1 MSSQSIILLRHSLV
15 ACICAAAMQYSY
27 AENVTSFES
36 ALAKVQSYQTQDKP
50 WQQVQQISEL
60 NIQQSRLWQ
69 NPSISLEQFGF
80 GSGQEQEF
88 NVGVS
93 QPLDLFGQRKLNR
106 VIANTSNQQ
115 IQLQQQLWK
124 AQSQLIVKFAW
135 SQFALAEV
143 EQSVYSVLLKTS
155 KANLDSA
162 QKRYQAGSIA
172 LVDFERA
179 QIEALEIQRLYEQ
192 AMLNKQAAGRQ
203 LSNLWG
209 GETSSHL
216 QLNKTAIPWPEQS
229 LQTVQRYIAEGWLEK
244 FYALNIQQ
252 SDHQIENLRIQARPN
267 PTLNVGMRRSKTPN
281 KSNDTTLAIGVA
293 IPLNIFNRQQYAIPM
308 VQQQQIL
315 LNQQQQL
322 ELKQQILDIANSM
335 HQLKG
340 LRSQFDATTAQVT
353 LATKVQS
360 RTLQGFQAGKLSI
373 TDVQQATTQL
383 QNLRL
388 GQLQILRQAWQTAL
402 AAEAL
407 SIGTSYEE
415 ISRSDAYTQLNK
427 KAVEASQ
434 NLINGGAR

>member
-1 MSSQSIILLRHSLV
+1 
-15 ACICAAAMQYSY
+15 
-27 AENVTSFES
+27 
-36 ALAKVQSYQTQDKP
+36 
-50 WQQVQQISEL
+50 
-60 NIQQSRLWQ
+60 
-69 NPSISLEQFGF
+69 
-80 GSGQEQEF
+80 
-88 NVGVS
+88 
-93 QPLDLFGQRKLNR
+93 
-106 VIANTSNQQ
+106 
-115 IQLQQQLWK
+115 
-124 AQSQLIVKFAW
+124 
-135 SQFALAEV
+135 
-143 EQSVYSVLLKTS
+143 
-155 KANLDSA
+155 
-162 QKRYQAGSIA
+162 
-172 LVDFERA
+172 
-179 QIEALEIQRLYEQ
+179 
-192 AMLNKQAAGRQ
+192 MLNTQAAGRQ

-267 PTLNVGMRRSKTPN
+267 PTLNVGMRSSKTPN

-315 LNQQQQL
+315 LNQQQQR

>member
-1 MSSQSIILLRHSLV
+1 
-15 ACICAAAMQYSY
+15 MQYSY

-69 NPSISLEQFGF
+69 NPSISLEQSGF

-93 QPLDLFGQRKLNR
+93 QPLDLFGQRKLNQ

-135 SQFALAEV
+135 SQFVLAEV

-209 GETSSHL
+209 GRNIFTSS
-216 QLNKTAIPWPEQS
+216 
-229 LQTVQRYIAEGWLEK
+229 
-244 FYALNIQQ
+244 
-252 SDHQIENLRIQARPN
+252 IE
-267 PTLNVGMRRSKTPN
+267 
-281 KSNDTTLAIGVA
+281 
-293 IPLNIFNRQQYAIPM
+293 
-308 VQQQQIL
+308 
-315 LNQQQQL
+315 
-322 ELKQQILDIANSM
+322 
-335 HQLKG
+335 
-340 LRSQFDATTAQVT
+340 
-353 LATKVQS
+353 
-360 RTLQGFQAGKLSI
+360 
-373 TDVQQATTQL
+373 
-383 QNLRL
+383 
-388 GQLQILRQAWQTAL
+388 
-402 AAEAL
+402 
-407 SIGTSYEE
+407 
-415 ISRSDAYTQLNK
+415 
-427 KAVEASQ
+427 
-434 NLINGGAR
+434 

>member
-1 MSSQSIILLRHSLV
+1 MSLQSMAFLCHSLL
-15 ACICAAAMQYSY
+15 ACMCTATMQYSH

-36 ALAKVQSYQTQDKP
+36 ALAKLQSYQTQDQL
-50 WQQVQQISEL
+50 WQQGQQISEL

-69 NPSISLEQFGF
+69 NPSISIEQSGF
-80 GSGQEQEF
+80 GSDQEQEF
-88 NVGVS
+88 NVGIRQS
-93 QPLDLFGQRKLNR
+93 LDLFGQRKLNQI
-106 VIANTSNQQ
+106 IANTSDQQ

-124 AQSQLIVKFAW
+124 AQSQLIVRFAW

-143 EQSVYSVLLKTS
+143 EQSAYSSQLKTS

-179 QIEALEIQRLYEQ
+179 QIEALEFQRLYQQ
-192 AMLNKQAAGRQ
+192 AMLNQQSAGRQ
-203 LSNLWG
+203 LSHLW

-229 LQTVQRYIAEGWLEK
+229 HQTVQRYIAEGWLEK
-244 FYALNIQQ
+244 LYALNIQQ

-267 PTLNVGMRRSKTPN
+267 PTLNVGMKRSKTPN
-281 KSNDTTLAIGVA
+281 ESNDTTLAMGID

-315 LNQQQQL
+315 LNQQQQR

-340 LRSQFDATTAQVT
+340 LRSQFDATTAQLT

-402 AAEAL
+402 TAEAL

-415 ISRSDAYTQLNK
+415 ISRSDAYIQLNK
-427 KAVEASQ
+427 KVVEASQ

>member
-1 MSSQSIILLRHSLV
+1 MSSQSIIFLRYSLV
-15 ACICAAAMQYSY
+15 TCICTAAMQYSY

-36 ALAKVQSYQTQDKP
+36 ALAKVQSYQTQDKL
-50 WQQVQQISEL
+50 WQQGQQISEL

-69 NPSISLEQFGF
+69 NPSISLEKSGF
-80 GSGQEQEF
+80 GSDQEQEF
-88 NVGVS
+88 SIGIS
-93 QPLDLFGQRKLNR
+93 QPLDLFGERKLKQR
-106 VIANTSNQQ
+106 MAQTSNQQ

-135 SQFALAEV
+135 SQLLLAQV
-143 EQSVYSVLLKTS
+143 EQSVYASQLTIS

-179 QIEALEIQRLYEQ
+179 QIEALDVKRLYQQ
-192 AMLNKQAAGRQ
+192 ALLNQQVAERQ

-209 GETSSHL
+209 ETAAAI
-216 QLNKTAIPWPEQS
+216 QPNKKVVPWPEHSEQV
-229 LQTVQRYIAEGWLEK
+229 VQRYIAEGWLEK
-244 FYALNIQQ
+244 LYILNIQQ
-252 SDHQIENLRIQARPN
+252 SDHQIENLRIQARPH
-267 PTLNVGMRRSKTPN
+267 PTLNVDMKRSKTPN
-281 KSNDTTLAIGVA
+281 ESNDTTLAIGVA
-293 IPLNIFNRQQYAIPM
+293 VPLNIFNRQQYAIPV

-315 LNQQQQL
+315 LNQQQQR

-340 LRSQFDATTAQVT
+340 LRNQFDATTAQLT

-360 RTLQGFQAGKLSI
+360 RILQGFQAGKLSI
-373 TDVQQATTQL
+373 NDVQQATTQL

>member
-69 NPSISLEQFGF
+69 NPSISLEQSGF

-93 QPLDLFGQRKLNR
+93 QPLDLFGQRKLNQ

-135 SQFALAEV
+135 SQFVLAEV

-209 GETSSHL
+209 GGNIFTSS
-216 QLNKTAIPWPEQS
+216 
-229 LQTVQRYIAEGWLEK
+229 
-244 FYALNIQQ
+244 
-252 SDHQIENLRIQARPN
+252 IE
-267 PTLNVGMRRSKTPN
+267 
-281 KSNDTTLAIGVA
+281 
-293 IPLNIFNRQQYAIPM
+293 
-308 VQQQQIL
+308 
-315 LNQQQQL
+315 
-322 ELKQQILDIANSM
+322 
-335 HQLKG
+335 
-340 LRSQFDATTAQVT
+340 
-353 LATKVQS
+353 
-360 RTLQGFQAGKLSI
+360 
-373 TDVQQATTQL
+373 
-383 QNLRL
+383 
-388 GQLQILRQAWQTAL
+388 
-402 AAEAL
+402 
-407 SIGTSYEE
+407 
-415 ISRSDAYTQLNK
+415 
-427 KAVEASQ
+427 
-434 NLINGGAR
+434 